1 MCIHIAICIHIHI
14 ALFSSD
20 TKYPISQIWLSA
32 LILRK
37 TSEKSLGRCNIV
49 GATSSL
55 KESLQKYFI
64 QAILLNTIF
73 LNRKDFKTNKEKKM
87 VGVLKYLLAWYEILP
102 IRVQT
107 LKQSTYVCLG
117 YWRGAAFL
125 DWDFCSQTVWLSALK
140 WFGLQYNNRQSPS

>member
-107 LKQSTYVCLG
+107 LKQSTYVC
-117 YWRGAAFL
+117 
-125 DWDFCSQTVWLSALK
+125 
-140 WFGLQYNNRQSPS
+140 